1 MFSET
6 SNDEI
11 LIVNLAK
18 GDDSAFRSVY
28 NQYYRKIYQFAFSFT
43 KNREQSEEI
52 LQETFLMLWKR
63 RMSLDPS
70 MPIAPVLFTVSRRL
84 VIDSFR
90 KSMSAEKYRIEVT
103 ERLDMLHTDTAE
115 KVEFSD
121 LKRVVND
128 IIAELPQQQQTVLK
142 LKKFDELSY
151 DEISERLNISKST
164 VKNHLMAALKTLRS
178 RMDREGILYVLL
190 ILLAK

>member
-151 DEISERLNISKST
+151 DEISELLNISKST